1 MNSKFL
7 LATASRAVSITTRN
21 IFTKEYLGLAF
32 LTEKRNESRNNA
44 GKNIVKI
51 KEKIMDSYK
60 WEGIEGIRRQE
71 ILKFMDLA
79 EDEKDMA
86 NLSRVVKDYLAHA
99 GDPKHKRKLLCRCIE
114 TCYLRK
120 DLKYSR
126 LLSEGAFFQ
135 TFDQNPLAV
144 QVHFQLLYD
153 HGHYQEIVDKFEKLT
168 KVKNAAKMTIVM
180 ASLCRLG
187 TPEAYKQAT
196 EMKRLDEILMTK
208 EVEGS
213 RPQELFAWFS
223 IRMGHFDAAIETL
236 ERKKHKNIKAR
247 TKIRANLIL
256 FAYVKSGKIEDCLS
270 EMANEL
276 RRSKKSG
283 FIPVYSPELL
293 GEIAKAVKHDEKL
306 KEMYKDLLNDFEEK
320 GKMDTATIEEMVFRP
335 IDRSPHGIS
344 KEKAFNNPHFYVDPT
359 RNRKFTKLKSKDSKS

>member
-1 MNSKFL
+1 MNSNFL

-135 TFDQNPLAV
+135 TFDQSPLAV
-144 QVHFQLLYD
+144 LTHLQLLYD
-153 HGHYQEIVDKFEKLT
+153 HGHYQEIVDKFKKLT
-168 KVKNAAKMTIVM
+168 KVKNTANMVIVM
-180 ASLCRLG
+180 AALCKIG
-187 TPEAYKQAT
+187 TQEAYKQAR
-196 EMKRLDEILMTK
+196 EFLADEFLNPK
-208 EVEGS
+208 EVDSG
-213 RPQELFAWFS
+213 RKFELFAWFS
-223 IRMGHFDAAIETL
+223 IQMGHFDAAIETL
-236 ERKKHKNIKAR
+236 KRKKHKNIN
-247 TKIRANLIL
+247 TNSKIRTNLIL
-256 FAYVKSGKIEDCLS
+256 FALVKNGKIEDCLS

-276 RRSKKSG
+276 RRHKKSS